1 MFTPSTVQSFGS
13 EDRVTPHG
21 APIPASDQIYEFIVF
36 QAAQIKDLVVAPN
49 APPPVDPAILQA
61 VSQPARNARYVPLRL
76 ADIETLFTVYMA

>member
-1 MFTPSTVQSFGS
+1 MQSFGS

-49 APPPVDPAILQA
+49 APPPVDPAIIQA
-61 VSQPARNARYVPLRL
+61 VSQAMCSSCSEVASFDWQLL
-76 ADIETLFTVYMA
+76 IL